1 MTTLPPGVS
10 LHAPVTERQAEIL
23 TTDALA
29 LVARLHRRFESRR
42 QELLAARTE
51 RQVRLDAGERPDF
64 LAATRAIRESEWTIA
79 PLPKA
84 LECRRVE
91 ITGPVERKM
100 IINALNS
107 GADSYMSDFE
117 DSNTP
122 TWDNQL
128 DGQLNIRDAVRGEPC
143 AGREREPVASRLGER
158 REALTHAAI
167 GVGRRVAVRGPV
179 RALLALEA
187 HVDARGGLAGDEVEH
202 VGGDGVHGLPLEVVG
217 RAFRRRRA
225 VSRAAAA

>member
-42 QELLAARTE
+42 QELLAARTA
-51 RQVRLDAGERPDF
+51 RQARLDAGERPDF
-64 LAATRAIRESEWTIA
+64 LAATRAIRESAWTIA

-128 DGQLNIRDAVRGEPC
+128 DGQLNIRDAVRGELSFTNE
-143 AGREREPVASRLGER
+143 AGKRY
-158 REALTHAAI
+158 ALNDKTATLLLRPRGWHLDEKHVHVDGARVSAGIFDFALSFFHNEI
-167 GVGRRVAVRGPV
+167 GR
-179 RALLALEA
+179 A
-187 HVDARGGLAGDEVEH
+187 HV
-202 VGGDGVHGLPLEVVG
+202 
-217 RAFRRRRA
+217 
-225 VSRAAAA
+225 